1 MDDVTVTQSQR
12 RRKLLIIPKI
22 TESQVYY
29 LQQKKI
35 YIFLLASGYVVAGG
49 EDFKG
54 MILVC
59 SSQKAFKV
67 PLLWVFENYLSCSV

>member
-29 LQQKKI
+29 LKKKCFL
-35 YIFLLASGYVVAGG
+35 FLLASEDVVDGG

-59 SSQKAFKV
+59 SSRKAF
-67 PLLWVFENYLSCSV
+67 

>member
-1 MDDVTVTQSQR
+1 MDDVTATQSQR
-12 RRKLLIIPKI
+12 RRKLLITPTI

-29 LQQKKI
+29 LQKNI
-35 YIFLLASGYVVAGG
+35 ETSFLFLLASEDVVDGG

-59 SSQKAFKV
+59 SSQKAF
-67 PLLWVFENYLSCSV
+67 

>member
-1 MDDVTVTQSQR
+1 MDDVTFTQSQR

-29 LQQKKI
+29 LQKKCFL
-35 YIFLLASGYVVAGG
+35 FLLASEDVVAGG

-59 SSQKAFKV
+59 SSQKAF
-67 PLLWVFENYLSCSV
+67 